1 MIPIKL
7 TIEGLYSYQERQVIC
22 FDQLID
28 AGLFGIFGR
37 VGSGKSSILE
47 AISFALYGETERLNS
62 KDNRAYNMMN
72 LKANRSVIDFEFYNF
87 EDKKYRVF
95 REFKRNSKR
104 FEDVKRTEAVLYA
117 WESENWVPLEHLDM
131 TSIIGL
137 SYENFKRTIIIPQG
151 KFKEFIELGGSAR
164 TKMMQEIFG
173 LDRFDLSDKV
183 RRLYLEN
190 KEQQD
195 RLSGQLQG
203 VEELTVAQI
212 EQTKEALHQA
222 KESFVVHSKSLGE
235 ELETY
240 TRLKTIRSDF
250 ELLQQQQQQFSVLEQ
265 QYASIQEE
273 ERQLIQFE
281 RIEKAFKQPLFE
293 EATIKKQQV
302 EKKAELDKETTQLEL
317 LELEFEQIQNELK
330 ALEPEI
336 TTLDD
341 KKKKLTDL
349 DIIASIKFAQE
360 EIAALKERSNKGIHI
375 VKDQEIKLEQAK
387 QILTQYLA
395 GVKDLKAR
403 RIDTQVLVAVGN
415 WFANKNRIEQQTVEE
430 QAKVVAVVD
439 KIGKISQEMEQLGW
453 GTSEWQKALLTQE
466 TRIKEQ
472 LLTLQSSK
480 SKLELKQQLSQY
492 AASLHAGE
500 SCPLCGALEHPH
512 VAVLEDVSA
521 DLESLD
527 KQVLELEMH
536 REMLRKKE
544 QDMLALVAR
553 KQLFEQQFKE
563 LSARV
568 SGFLQSINEHL
579 VSFSWQGF
587 HPEDEVGFQKQS
599 AEAAALEQKIEQAE
613 HQVEQQRLQVE
624 DGHKKVE
631 LYRQELAKIERQELE
646 VQTKIKTNELQLRI
660 LSLSDFLDL
669 TRSEVVAKQKEE
681 ASFVDAIET
690 QFKKLTTRQLEVSP
704 NLASRKTIVARLE
717 LDIHSL
723 KQQNTIL
730 QERLTNL
737 LQENQMTTIESVGEI
752 LNQAIEVSLTRTKIQ
767 DFYIAFATLKNGIAT
782 LVDKLGTTVFDEVVF
797 TAQQE
802 KVTGLEQLVQKDTET
817 VATLQADVTRLEI
830 AYEKKK
836 ALLLEQER
844 LQKRAINIQLMS
856 NLFKGSGFVNYVS
869 AIYLRNLCEMANA
882 RFHRLTKNQL
892 SLQLNESNE
901 FEIID
906 YLNNGKPRSVKTLSG
921 GQSFQVSL
929 SLALALAESVQSLSK
944 SNKNFFFIDE
954 GFGTQ
959 DSESVNT
966 VFETLNDLHKENRI
980 VGIISHV
987 EELQERIPVSVTIVK
1002 DIERG
1007 SLLETSF

>member
-7 TIEGLYSYQERQVIC
+7 TIEGLYSYQERQVIY

-104 FEDVKRTEAVLYA
+104 FEEVKRTEAILYA
-117 WESENWVPLEHLDM
+117 WESEKWVPLEHLDM
-131 TSIIGL
+131 TNIIGL

-212 EQTKEALHQA
+212 EQTKQTLLEA
-222 KESFVVHSKSLGE
+222 KENYAVHSKNLFV
-235 ELETY
+235 ETEVY
-240 TRLKTIRSDF
+240 TRLKSARTDF
-250 ELLQQQQQQFSVLEQ
+250 QQLQKQRQQFAVLEQ
-265 QYASIQEE
+265 QYAGIQEE

-281 RIEKAFKQPLFE
+281 RIENAFKQPLFE
-293 EATIKKQQV
+293 KEAILKQQE
-302 EKKAELDKETTQLEL
+302 EKNTELEKETTLL
-317 LELEFEQIQNELK
+317 KVLELEFEQIQKELR

-336 TTLDD
+336 ATLED
-341 KKKKLTDL
+341 KKKKLADL
-349 DIIASIKFAQE
+349 ELIAAIKLAQE
-360 EIAALKERSNKGIHI
+360 EKVALQERSNKGKLV
-375 VKDQEIKLEQAK
+375 VKEQEIKLEQAK

-395 GVKDLKAR
+395 GVKDLKAM
-403 RIDTQVLVAVGN
+403 RIDTQVLVSVGN
-415 WFANKNRIEQQTVEE
+415 WFAEKNRIAQQTVEE
-430 QAKVVAVVD
+430 QAKVVAVAD
-439 KIGKISQEMEQLGW
+439 KIGKISQEMEQLAW
-453 GTSEWQKALLTQE
+453 GTSDWQKALQTQE
-466 TRIKEQ
+466 TMIKEQ
-472 LLTLQSSK
+472 LLTLQTGK

-492 AASLHAGE
+492 AASLHEGE

-512 VAVLEDVSA
+512 VAVMEDVSA
-521 DLESLD
+521 EWVRLE
-527 KQVLELEMH
+527 KQIVEVEAR

-563 LSARV
+563 LSERV
-568 SGFLQSINEHL
+568 TRFTQSINEHL
-579 VSFSWQGF
+579 DTFSWQGF
-587 HPEDEVGFQKQS
+587 NREDEVGFQKQS

-613 HQVEQQRLQVE
+613 YQVEQQRLKVE
-624 DGHKKVE
+624 EGLKKVE
-631 LYRQELAKIERQELE
+631 LYKQELAKIERQELE
-646 VQTKIKTNELQLRI
+646 VQTKIKTNELQLKM
-660 LSLSDFLDL
+660 LSLADFRNL
-669 TRSEVVAKQKEE
+669 TQIEVLTKQKEE
-681 ASFVDAIET
+681 ANRVETIAT
-690 QFKKLTTRQLEVSP
+690 QFKKLTTRQAEVSP
-704 NLASRKTIVARLE
+704 NLASRKTIVARLD
-717 LDIHSL
+717 LDIKTL
-723 KQQNTIL
+723 KQQGIVL
-730 QERLTNL
+730 EERLNKL
-737 LQENQMTTIESVGEI
+737 LQEHQMPTIELVVSI
-752 LNQAIEVSLTRTKIQ
+752 LNQAIAVSLSRAKIQ
-767 DFYIAFATLKNGIAT
+767 NFYIAFATLKNAMTSLEEKIGA
-782 LVDKLGTTVFDEVVF
+782 TVFDEVAF
-797 TAQQE
+797 AAQE
-802 KVTGLEQLVQKDTET
+802 AKVLGLEQLVQKDTET
-817 VATLQADVTRLEI
+817 VATLQADVTRLEVTF
-830 AYEKKK
+830 EKKK
-836 ALLLEQER
+836 ALLLEQEQ
-844 LQKRAINIQLMS
+844 LQKRATNIQLMS

-929 SLALALAESVQSLSK
+929 SLALALAESVQGLSK

-966 VFETLNDLHKENRI
+966 VFETLNDLHKDNRI

-987 EELQERIPVSVTIVK
+987 EELQERIPVSVTVVK

-1007 SLLETSF
+1007 SLLEPSF